1 MDTKLTLKLDQEI
14 IEKAK
19 HYASEKKISLSRIVE
34 NYLNSLT
41 SDKENN
47 DIQISPFVKSLSSG
61 IEIPADYDYKKEIDN
76 NFNRRLD
83 TNAIISSIL
92 IFRYGLETSGE
103 KNWTNIYDTRNS
115 KAAHPEKGIV
125 TIQELIILINFII
138 FLLESEN
145 LNNKN
150 YNFSLIKPNERI
162 ERLR

>member
-61 IEIPADYDYKKEIDN
+61 IEIPADYDYKKD
-76 NFNRRLD
+76 LAD
-83 TNAIISSIL
+83 
-92 IFRYGLETSGE
+92 YLEQ
-103 KNWTNIYDTRNS
+103 KY
-115 KAAHPEKGIV
+115 K
-125 TIQELIILINFII
+125 
-138 FLLESEN
+138 
-145 LNNKN
+145 
-150 YNFSLIKPNERI
+150 
-162 ERLR
+162 

>member
-61 IEIPADYDYKKEIDN
+61 IEIPADYDYKKD
-76 NFNRRLD
+76 RAD
-83 TNAIISSIL
+83 
-92 IFRYGLETSGE
+92 YLEQ
-103 KNWTNIYDTRNS
+103 KH
-115 KAAHPEKGIV
+115 K
-125 TIQELIILINFII
+125 
-138 FLLESEN
+138 
-145 LNNKN
+145 
-150 YNFSLIKPNERI
+150 
-162 ERLR
+162 